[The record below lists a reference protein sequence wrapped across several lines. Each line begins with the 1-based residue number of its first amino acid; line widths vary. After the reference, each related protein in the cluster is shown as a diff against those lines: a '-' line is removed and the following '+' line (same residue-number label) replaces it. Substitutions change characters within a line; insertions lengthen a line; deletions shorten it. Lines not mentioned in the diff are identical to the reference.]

1 MLTGKALF
9 NTQVAELNDMG
20 LPGMSA
26 TLDEMYRSPDFVHL
40 DPLMAIAN
48 LVEPEYQ
55 KKMNK
60 RIQSRLRAAHLRGCP
75 QELSSCIDS
84 AEREYL
90 PRGITETLSSLNFI
104 GSGMNLCILGPSD
117 SGKSYLAKALGI
129 VACNDYKVEYHHC
142 EVLLEQLVAL
152 KAVDYMKYQRRLKK
166 ICGAGLL
173 ILDDFLLH
181 TLSDERE
188 VKILFEIME
197 KRCEINLSTII
208 CSQREPASWSAM
220 IMNDEVSS
228 NAILKRATRH
238 YTVMIKP
245 RVVG

>member
-9 NTQVAELNDMG
+9 NTLVVELNDMG

-55 KKMNK
+55 KKINK
-60 RIQSRLRAAHLRGCP
+60 RVQSRLRAAHLRGCP

-90 PRGITETLSSLNFI
+90 PRGITETLSSLDFI

-152 KAVDYMKYQRRLKK
+152 KAVDYMKYQKRLKK

-188 VKILFEIME
+188 VNILFEIME

-228 NAILKRATRH
+228 NAILKRATKH

-245 RVVG
+245 KVVG

>member
-9 NTQVAELNDMG
+9 NKLVADLNDMG

-26 TLDEMYRSPDFVHL
+26 TLDEMYRSPNFVNL

-48 LVEPEYQ
+48 LVEPEYE
-55 KKMNK
+55 KKINK

-75 QELSSCIDS
+75 QELSSCVDS
-84 AEREYL
+84 ADREYL
-90 PRGITETLSSLNFI
+90 PRGITETLSSSDFVS
-104 GSGMNLCILGPSD
+104 SGMNLCILGPSD
-117 SGKSYLAKALGI
+117 SGKSYLAKAIGI
-129 VACNDYKVEYHHC
+129 VACNDYRVEYHHC

-152 KAVDYMKYQRRLKK
+152 KTTDYKKYQRRLKK

-188 VKILFEIME
+188 VKILFEILE
-197 KRCEINLSTII
+197 QRCEINLSTII

-220 IMNDEVSS
+220 IMNDEVSA

-245 RVVG
+245 GTAS